1 MKMLCLIWDIWNSIS
16 ELCLWLFADKPVG
29 VCVSSDKTHDEHMK
43 VTAGIVRKITLIAE
57 GFWVHKGLKEHPL
70 WWEVA
75 GRKTCQFQEPLW
87 LPCSEF

>member
-1 MKMLCLIWDIWNSIS
+1 MIECHQI
-16 ELCLWLFADKPVG
+16 EQQECVG
-29 VCVSSDKTHDEHMK
+29 NKDLPHVEGCVSSDKTHDEHMK